1 MEYVNGARTFLRE
14 SGYDSCV
21 VPPIP
26 PVGEPVSGSGDEA
39 NAPAIRKWTFLSN
52 HGHVLVA
59 IAADPEGRCRDIA
72 ERVGITERAAQ
83 SIISDLVAGGY
94 VERERV
100 GRRNQYRINPDRP
113 LRHQV
118 EAPHSIGELLALVTE
133 PGHDGA

>member
-1 MEYVNGARTFLRE
+1 M
-14 SGYDSCV
+14 

-39 NAPAIRKWTFLSN
+39 NAPAIRRWTFLSN

-72 ERVGITERAAQ
+72 
-83 SIISDLVAGGY
+83 
-94 VERERV
+94 ERV